1 MSEKGVRKASV
12 GQAPLVRLVAEMN
25 AAGNDSRLELYGQS
39 HHAFDNADAGTDP
52 KARLVHSPAAA
63 ARSRRS
69 ITEVLLQRTRPP
81 G

>member
-39 HHAFDNADAGTDP
+39 HHAFDV
-52 KARLVHSPAAA
+52 RQ
-63 ARSRRS
+63 SRR
-69 ITEVLLQRTRPP
+69 RDRPQGAP
-81 G
+81 RPFARRCGPLAPFDH